1 MGWLG
6 YSLID
11 SLFPIFFLIV
21 FLFILGIFISTFVA
35 SFKQRRK
42 DDKSPRLTV
51 EATVVA
57 KRQDFRKHSGDSMLH
72 YTNYYVTFQVESGD
86 RMELEVEGRD
96 YGFLVEG
103 DKGKLTFQGSRF
115 LRFERIA

>member
-1 MGWLG
+1 MGMFG
-6 YSLID
+6 F
-11 SLFPIFFLIV
+11 SLFESVFPILFLIV
-21 FLFILGIFISTFVA
+21 FLSVIGIFVGTFVS

-42 DDKSPRLTV
+42 DDRSPRLTV
-51 EATVVA
+51 EAAIVA

-86 RMELEVEGRD
+86 RMELEVDGRD
-96 YGFLVEG
+96 FGMLVEG

-115 LRFERIA
+115 LNFERR

>member
-1 MGWLG
+1 MGFGVFAQLFNIIWL
-6 YSLID
+6 L
-11 SLFPIFFLIV
+11 V
-21 FLFILGIFISTFVA
+21 FLAILGVFVGTFVS

-51 EATVVA
+51 EATIVT

-72 YTNYYVTFQVESGD
+72 YTDYYVTFQVESGD

-103 DKGKLTFQGSRF
+103 DKGKLTFQGGRLLS
-115 LRFERIA
+115 FERIV